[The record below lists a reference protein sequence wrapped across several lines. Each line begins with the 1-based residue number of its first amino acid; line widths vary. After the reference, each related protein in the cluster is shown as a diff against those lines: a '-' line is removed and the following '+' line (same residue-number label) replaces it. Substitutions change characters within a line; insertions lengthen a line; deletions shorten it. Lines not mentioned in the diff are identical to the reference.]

1 MRGLLAFA
9 LRWAIS
15 YCFLLSL
22 YVAYLQVHV
31 WIAAGRLTIS
41 VRELL
46 AAFVV
51 ITLDNDY
58 VRVFQFTA
66 IAAFLMAVAWGWINR
81 RRHGP
86 ART

>member
-31 WIAAGRLTIS
+31 WIATGLFTVS

-46 AAFVV
+46 ASFVV
-51 ITLDNDY
+51 ITLDDDY
-58 VRVFQFTA
+58 IRAFQSIVT
-66 IAAFLMAVAWGWINR
+66 AAFLMAVVWGKINR
-81 RRHGP
+81 RRQGP
-86 ART
+86 VRT